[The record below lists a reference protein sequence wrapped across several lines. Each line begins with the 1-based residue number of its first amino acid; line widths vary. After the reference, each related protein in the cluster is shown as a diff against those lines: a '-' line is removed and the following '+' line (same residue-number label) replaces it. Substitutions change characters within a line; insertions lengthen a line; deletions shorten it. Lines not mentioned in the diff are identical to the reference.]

1 MRVLLNNVLLNN
13 FSLFQDK
20 REILDLSAFGNEI
33 AFKTSWEPL
42 VGGGTSFCTHRA
54 QKNAS
59 LMGDVFVF
67 KTVIQAYLFAIPFV
81 ALGAMV
87 AIASAAGE
95 FEDKTGLVVGLG
107 FLAFGCWYLW
117 SLRQKESR
125 FDRYS
130 SELTQ
135 GKKSFDLENA
145 EAIQLIREYIR
156 GNKSSYYSYELN
168 LICSDGSRI
177 NIVDHGAL
185 RKLREDA
192 ALLAEYLSIP
202 IWDAIDFRLPDA
214 EVPFDSKA
222 EVLRQNLG

>member
-1 MRVLLNNVLLNN
+1 MRLLKNI
-13 FSLFQDK
+13 FSLFQDN

-33 AFKTSWEPL
+33 ALKTSWEPL
-42 VGGGTSFCTHRA
+42 VGGGTNFCTHRA

-59 LMGDVFVF
+59 LMGEVFVF
-67 KTVIQAYLFAIPFV
+67 KTAIQAYLFAISFV
-81 ALGAMV
+81 AAGAMF

-95 FEDKTGLVVGLG
+95 FEDKIGLMGLC

-117 SLRQKESR
+117 SLRQKESI

-135 GKKSFDLENA
+135 GKKSFDLKNA
-145 EAIQLIREYIR
+145 EAIQLIREYVR
-156 GNKSSYYSYELN
+156 GNESSYYSYELN

-202 IWDAIDFRLPDA
+202 VWDAIDFRLPEA
-214 EVPFDSKA
+214 EVPFNSKA

>member
-1 MRVLLNNVLLNN
+1 MRVLKNIFSL
-13 FSLFQDK
+13 SLFQDN

-42 VGGGTSFCTHRA
+42 VGGGTNFCTHRA

-67 KTVIQAYLFAIPFV
+67 KTTIQAYLFAISFM
-81 ALGAMV
+81 ALGAMF

-95 FEDKTGLVVGLG
+95 FDDKIGLMGLG
-107 FLAFGCWYLW
+107 VLAFGCWYLW

-135 GKKSFDLENA
+135 GKKSFDLRNA
-145 EAIQLIREYIR
+145 EAIQLIREYVR
-156 GNKSSYYSYELN
+156 GDESSYYSYELN
-168 LICSDGSRI
+168 LICSDGSRM
-177 NIVDHGAL
+177 NVVDHGAL
-185 RKLREDA
+185 RKLREDS

-202 IWDAIDFRLPDA
+202 VWDAIDFRLPDA
-214 EVPFDSKA
+214 EVPFDGKA

>member
-1 MRVLLNNVLLNN
+1 MRVLKKIFTL
-13 FSLFQDK
+13 SLFQDN
-20 REILDLSAFGNEI
+20 REILDLSAFENEI
-33 AFKTSWEPL
+33 AFEISWEPL
-42 VGGGTSFCTHRA
+42 VGGGTNFCTHRA
-54 QKNAS
+54 QKNTD
-59 LMGDVFVF
+59 LMGDVVVF
-67 KTVIQAYLFAIPFV
+67 KTAIQAYLFAISFV

-95 FEDKTGLVVGLG
+95 FEDEIGLVGLG

-130 SELTQ
+130 SELTKE
-135 GKKSFDLENA
+135 KKSFDLKNA
-145 EAIQLIREYIR
+145 EAIQLIREYC
-156 GNKSSYYSYELN
+156 GGSESSYYSYELN

-202 IWDAIDFRLPDA
+202 VWDAIDFRLPEA

>member
-145 EAIQLIREYIR
+145 EAIQLIREYVR

-168 LICSDGSRI
+168 LICSDSSRI

-202 IWDAIDFRLPDA
+202 VWDAIDFRLPDA

>member
-1 MRVLLNNVLLNN
+1 MRVLKNI
-13 FSLFQDK
+13 FSLFQDN

-33 AFKTSWEPL
+33 ALKTSWEPL
-42 VGGGTSFCTHRA
+42 VGGGTNFCTHRA

-59 LMGDVFVF
+59 LMGEVFVF
-67 KTVIQAYLFAIPFV
+67 KTAIQAYLFAISFV
-81 ALGAMV
+81 ATGAMF

-95 FEDKTGLVVGLG
+95 FEDKIGLMGLC

-117 SLRQKESR
+117 SLRQKESI

-135 GKKSFDLENA
+135 GKKSFDLKNA
-145 EAIQLIREYIR
+145 EAIQLIREYVR
-156 GNKSSYYSYELN
+156 GNESSYYSYELN

-202 IWDAIDFRLPDA
+202 VWDAIDFRLPEA
-214 EVPFDSKA
+214 EVPFNSKA
-222 EVLRQNLG
+222 EVLRQNLD

>member
-1 MRVLLNNVLLNN
+1 MGVLNNI

-20 REILDLSAFGNEI
+20 REILDLGAFGNEI

-42 VGGGTSFCTHRA
+42 VGGGTNFCTHRV

-59 LMGDVFVF
+59 LDGDIFVF
-67 KTVIQAYLFAIPFV
+67 KTTIQAYLFAISFV
-81 ALGAMV
+81 ALGAMF
-87 AIASAAGE
+87 AISGAAGKAPDQ
-95 FEDKTGLVVGLG
+95 FALIGLG
-107 FLAFGCWYLW
+107 ILAFGWWYLW
-117 SLRQKESR
+117 SLHQKESR

-130 SELTQ
+130 SELTKE
-135 GKKSFDLENA
+135 KKSFDLKNA
-145 EAIQLIREYIR
+145 EAIQLIREYC
-156 GNKSSYYSYELN
+156 GGSESSYYSYELN

-185 RKLREDA
+185 RKLREDS

-202 IWDAIDFRLPDA
+202 VWDAIDFRLPDA
-214 EVPFDSKA
+214 EVPFDGKA

>member
-202 IWDAIDFRLPDA
+202 IWDAIDFRLPEA
-214 EVPFDSKA
+214 EVPFNGKA

>member
-1 MRVLLNNVLLNN
+1 MRVLKNI
-13 FSLFQDK
+13 FSLFQDN

-42 VGGGTSFCTHRA
+42 VGGGTNFCTHRA

-59 LMGDVFVF
+59 LMGDVFIF
-67 KTVIQAYLFAIPFV
+67 KTAIQAYLFAISFV
-81 ALGAMV
+81 ALGAMF

-95 FEDKTGLVVGLG
+95 FADMLGLMGLG
-107 FLAFGCWYLW
+107 VLAFGCWYLW

-130 SELTQ
+130 SVLTQ
-135 GKKSFDLENA
+135 GKKSFDLKNA
-145 EAIQLIREYIR
+145 EAIQLIREYVR
-156 GNKSSYYSYELN
+156 GNESSYYSYELN

-202 IWDAIDFRLPDA
+202 VWDAIDFRLPDA

>member
-1 MRVLLNNVLLNN
+1 MRVLKNI
-13 FSLFQDK
+13 FSLFQDN

-42 VGGGTSFCTHRA
+42 VGGGTNFCTHRA
-54 QKNAS
+54 QKSAS
-59 LMGDVFVF
+59 LMGDEFVF
-67 KTVIQAYLFAIPFV
+67 KTAIQAYLFAISFV
-81 ALGAMV
+81 ALGAMF

-95 FEDKTGLVVGLG
+95 FADMLGLMGLG
-107 FLAFGCWYLW
+107 VLAFGCWYLW

-130 SELTQ
+130 SVLTQ
-135 GKKSFDLENA
+135 GKKSFDLKNA
-145 EAIQLIREYIR
+145 EAIQLIREYVR
-156 GNKSSYYSYELN
+156 GDESSYYSYELN

-202 IWDAIDFRLPDA
+202 VWDAIDFRLPDA

>member
-1 MRVLLNNVLLNN
+1 MRVLKNIFSL
-13 FSLFQDK
+13 SLFQDN
-20 REILDLSAFGNEI
+20 REIIDLSTFGNEI

-42 VGGGTSFCTHRA
+42 VGGGTNFCTHRA
-54 QKNAS
+54 QKDAS
-59 LMGDVFVF
+59 LMGDVIVF
-67 KTVIQAYLFAIPFV
+67 KTAIQAYLFAISWV
-81 ALGAMV
+81 AFGAMF

-95 FEDKTGLVVGLG
+95 FEDQIGLFGLG
-107 FLAFGCWYLW
+107 FLAFGCWELW

-135 GKKSFDLENA
+135 GKKSFDLKNA
-145 EAIQLIREYIR
+145 EAIQLIREYVR
-156 GNKSSYYSYELN
+156 GSESSYYSYELN

-202 IWDAIDFRLPDA
+202 VWDAIDFRLPEA

>member
-1 MRVLLNNVLLNN
+1 MGVLNNI

-20 REILDLSAFGNEI
+20 REILDLGAFGNEI

-42 VGGGTSFCTHRA
+42 VGGGTNFCTHRA

-59 LMGDVFVF
+59 LMGDIIVF
-67 KTVIQAYLFAIPFV
+67 KTAIQAYLFAISFV
-81 ALGAMV
+81 ALGAV
-87 AIASAAGE
+87 FAIASAAGE
-95 FEDKTGLVVGLG
+95 FADDATVLMGLG

-130 SELTQ
+130 NELTQ
-135 GKKSFDLENA
+135 GKKSFDLKNA
-145 EAIQLIREYIR
+145 EAIQLIREYVR
-156 GNKSSYYSYELN
+156 GHENNYYSYELN

-202 IWDAIDFRLPDA
+202 VWDAIDFRLPEA

>member
-1 MRVLLNNVLLNN
+1 MGVLKNIFSL
-13 FSLFQDK
+13 SLFQDN

-42 VGGGTSFCTHRA
+42 VGGGTNFCTHRA

-59 LMGDVFVF
+59 LMGDVIVF
-67 KTVIQAYLFAIPFV
+67 KTAIQAYLFALCFV
-81 ALGAMV
+81 ALGAV
-87 AIASAAGE
+87 FAIASAAGE
-95 FEDKTGLVVGLG
+95 IADMPVWPGLG
-107 FLAFGCWYLW
+107 VLAFGCWYLW

-125 FDRYS
+125 FNRYS

-135 GKKSFDLENA
+135 GKKSFDLKNA
-145 EAIQLIREYIR
+145 EAIQLIREYVR
-156 GNKSSYYSYELN
+156 GSESSYYSYELN

-177 NIVDHGAL
+177 NIIDHGAL

-202 IWDAIDFRLPDA
+202 VWDAIDFRLPD
-214 EVPFDSKA
+214 VQGPFDGKA
-222 EVLRQNLG
+222 EVLRRNLG

>member
-1 MRVLLNNVLLNN
+1 MGVLNNI

-20 REILDLSAFGNEI
+20 REILDLGAFGNEI

-42 VGGGTSFCTHRA
+42 VGGGTNFCTHRV

-59 LMGDVFVF
+59 LDGDIFVF
-67 KTVIQAYLFAIPFV
+67 KTTIQAYLFAISFV
-81 ALGAMV
+81 ALGAMF
-87 AIASAAGE
+87 AISGAAGKAPDQ
-95 FEDKTGLVVGLG
+95 FALIGLG
-107 FLAFGCWYLW
+107 ILAFGWWYLW

-130 SELTQ
+130 SELTKE
-135 GKKSFDLENA
+135 KKSFDLKNA
-145 EAIQLIREYIR
+145 EAIQLVREYC
-156 GNKSSYYSYELN
+156 GGSESSYYSYELN

-202 IWDAIDFRLPDA
+202 VWDAIDFRLPEA

>member
-1 MRVLLNNVLLNN
+1 MRVLKNIFSL
-13 FSLFQDK
+13 SLFQDK

-42 VGGGTSFCTHRA
+42 VGGGTNFCTHRA

-67 KTVIQAYLFAIPFV
+67 KTTIQAYLFAISFM
-81 ALGAMV
+81 ALGAMF

-95 FEDKTGLVVGLG
+95 FDDKIGLMGLG
-107 FLAFGCWYLW
+107 VLAFGCWYLW

-135 GKKSFDLENA
+135 GKKSFDLRNA
-145 EAIQLIREYIR
+145 EAIQLIREYVR
-156 GNKSSYYSYELN
+156 GDESSYYSYELN
-168 LICSDGSRI
+168 LICSDGSRM
-177 NIVDHGAL
+177 NVVDHGAL
-185 RKLREDA
+185 RKLREDS

-202 IWDAIDFRLPDA
+202 VWDAIDFRLPDA
-214 EVPFDSKA
+214 EVPFDGKA

>member
-1 MRVLLNNVLLNN
+1 MRLLKNI
-13 FSLFQDK
+13 FSLFQDN
-20 REILDLSAFGNEI
+20 REVLDLSTFDNEI

-42 VGGGTSFCTHRA
+42 VGGGTNFCTHRA

-67 KTVIQAYLFAIPFV
+67 KMTIQAFLFAISF
-81 ALGAMV
+81 AAAGAMF
-87 AIASAAGE
+87 AIAGATGE
-95 FEDKTGLVVGLG
+95 FENKIGWLGLG

-117 SLRQKESR
+117 SLRRTESR
-125 FDRYS
+125 FDRFS

-135 GKKSFDLENA
+135 GKKSFDLKNT
-145 EAIQLIREYIR
+145 EAIQLIREYVS
-156 GNKSSYYSYELN
+156 GSESSYYSYELN

-202 IWDAIDFRLPDA
+202 VWDAIDFRLPEA

-222 EVLRQNLG
+222 EILRQNLG

>member
-1 MRVLLNNVLLNN
+1 MGVLNNI

-20 REILDLSAFGNEI
+20 REILDLGAFGNEI

-42 VGGGTSFCTHRA
+42 VGGGTNFCTHRV

-59 LMGDVFVF
+59 LDGDIFVF
-67 KTVIQAYLFAIPFV
+67 KTTIQAYLFATIFV
-81 ALGAMV
+81 ALGAKFAM
-87 AIASAAGE
+87 ASAAGG
-95 FEDKTGLVVGLG
+95 FASMTGLMGLG
-107 FLAFGCWYLW
+107 ILAFGCWYIW
-117 SLRQKESR
+117 ILRQAESR

-130 SELTQ
+130 NELTQ
-135 GKKSFDLENA
+135 GKKSFDLKRA
-145 EAIQLIREYIR
+145 EAIQLIREYVR

-168 LICSDGSRI
+168 LIWSDGSRI

-202 IWDAIDFRLPDA
+202 VWDAIDFRLPKA

>member
-1 MRVLLNNVLLNN
+1 MGVLNNI

-20 REILDLSAFGNEI
+20 REILDLGAFGNEI

-42 VGGGTSFCTHRA
+42 VGGGTNFCTHRV

-59 LMGDVFVF
+59 LDGDIFVF
-67 KTVIQAYLFAIPFV
+67 KTTIQAYLFAFSFV
-81 ALGAMV
+81 AVGAML
-87 AIASAAGE
+87 AISSAAAKAPDQ
-95 FEDKTGLVVGLG
+95 FFALIGLG
-107 FLAFGCWYLW
+107 ILAFGCWYLW

-130 SELTQ
+130 SELTKE
-135 GKKSFDLENA
+135 KKSFDLKNA
-145 EAIQLIREYIR
+145 EAIQLIREYC
-156 GNKSSYYSYELN
+156 GGSESSYYSYELN

-202 IWDAIDFRLPDA
+202 VWDAIDFRLPEA

>member
-1 MRVLLNNVLLNN
+1 MRVLKKI
-13 FSLFQDK
+13 FSLFQDN

-95 FEDKTGLVVGLG
+95 FADKIGLMGFG

-117 SLRQKESR
+117 SLRKKESR

-130 SELTQ
+130 GELTQ
-135 GKKSFDLENA
+135 GKKSFDLRNA

-202 IWDAIDFRLPDA
+202 VWDAIDFRLPDA

>member
-1 MRVLLNNVLLNN
+1 MGVLKNIFSL
-13 FSLFQDK
+13 SLFQDN

-42 VGGGTSFCTHRA
+42 VGGGTNFCTHRA

-59 LMGDVFVF
+59 LMGDVIVF
-67 KTVIQAYLFAIPFV
+67 KTAIQAYLFALCFV
-81 ALGAMV
+81 ALGAV
-87 AIASAAGE
+87 FAIASAAGE
-95 FEDKTGLVVGLG
+95 IADMPVWPGLG
-107 FLAFGCWYLW
+107 VLAFGCWYLW

-125 FDRYS
+125 FNRYS

-135 GKKSFDLENA
+135 GKKSFDLKNA
-145 EAIQLIREYIR
+145 EAIQLIREYVR
-156 GNKSSYYSYELN
+156 GSESSYYSYELN

-177 NIVDHGAL
+177 NIIDHGAL

-202 IWDAIDFRLPDA
+202 VWDAIDFRLPD
-214 EVPFDSKA
+214 VQGPFDGKA
-222 EVLRQNLG
+222 EVLRQNIG

>member
-1 MRVLLNNVLLNN
+1 MRVLKNIFTL
-13 FSLFQDK
+13 SLFQDN

-42 VGGGTSFCTHRA
+42 VGGGTNFCTHRA

-67 KTVIQAYLFAIPFV
+67 KTTIQAYLFAISFM
-81 ALGAMV
+81 ALGAMF

-95 FEDKTGLVVGLG
+95 FDDKIGLMGLG
-107 FLAFGCWYLW
+107 VLAFGCWYLW

-135 GKKSFDLENA
+135 GKKSFDLRNA
-145 EAIQLIREYIR
+145 EAIQLIREYVR
-156 GNKSSYYSYELN
+156 GDESSYYSYELN
-168 LICSDGSRI
+168 LICSDGSRM
-177 NIVDHGAL
+177 NVVDHGAL
-185 RKLREDA
+185 RKLREDS

-202 IWDAIDFRLPDA
+202 VWDAIDFRLPDA
-214 EVPFDSKA
+214 EVPFDGKA

>member
-1 MRVLLNNVLLNN
+1 MRVLKNI
-13 FSLFQDK
+13 FSLFQDN

-42 VGGGTSFCTHRA
+42 VGGGTNFCTHRA

-59 LMGDVFVF
+59 LMGDVFIF
-67 KTVIQAYLFAIPFV
+67 KTAIQAYLFAISFV
-81 ALGAMV
+81 ALGAMF

-95 FEDKTGLVVGLG
+95 FADMLGLMGLG
-107 FLAFGCWYLW
+107 VLAFGCWYLW

-130 SELTQ
+130 SVLTQ
-135 GKKSFDLENA
+135 GKKSFDLKNA
-145 EAIQLIREYIR
+145 EAIQLIREYVR
-156 GNKSSYYSYELN
+156 GDESSYYSYELN

-202 IWDAIDFRLPDA
+202 VWDAIDFRLPDA

>member
-1 MRVLLNNVLLNN
+1 
-13 FSLFQDK
+13 
-20 REILDLSAFGNEI
+20 
-33 AFKTSWEPL
+33 
-42 VGGGTSFCTHRA
+42 
-54 QKNAS
+54 
-59 LMGDVFVF
+59 MGDVFVF
-67 KTVIQAYLFAIPFV
+67 KTAIQAYLFAISFV
-81 ALGAMV
+81 AAGAMF
-87 AIASAAGE
+87 AIASAVGE
-95 FEDKTGLVVGLG
+95 FPDKIGLMGLG
-107 FLAFGCWYLW
+107 VLAFGCWYLW

-130 SELTQ
+130 NELTQ
-135 GKKSFDLENA
+135 GKKSFDLKNV
-145 EAIQLIREYIR
+145 EAIQLIREYVR

-202 IWDAIDFRLPDA
+202 VWDAIDFRLPDA

>member
-1 MRVLLNNVLLNN
+1 MRVLKQI
-13 FSLFQDK
+13 FSLFQDE

-33 AFKTSWEPL
+33 AFITSWEPL
-42 VGGGTSFCTHRA
+42 AGGGTNFCTHRA
-54 QKNAS
+54 QKDAS
-59 LMGDVFVF
+59 LMGNVFVF
-67 KTVIQAYLFAIPFV
+67 KTTIQAYLFAIMFV
-81 ALGAMV
+81 ALGAMFTV
-87 AIASAAGE
+87 ASAAGG
-95 FEDKTGLVVGLG
+95 FADMPIYLGLG
-107 FLAFGCWYLW
+107 FLAFGCWYQW
-117 SLRQKESR
+117 SLRKKESR

-135 GKKSFDLENA
+135 GKRSFDLKNA
-145 EAIQLIREYIR
+145 EAIQLIREYVR
-156 GNKSSYYSYELN
+156 GHENNYYSYELN

-202 IWDAIDFRLPDA
+202 VWDAIDFRLPEA

>member
-1 MRVLLNNVLLNN
+1 MGVLNNI

-20 REILDLSAFGNEI
+20 REILDLGAFGNEI

-42 VGGGTSFCTHRA
+42 VGGGTNFCTHRV

-59 LMGDVFVF
+59 LDGDIFVF
-67 KTVIQAYLFAIPFV
+67 KTTIQAYLFAFSFV
-81 ALGAMV
+81 ALGAML
-87 AIASAAGE
+87 AISSAAAKAPDQ
-95 FEDKTGLVVGLG
+95 FALIGLG
-107 FLAFGCWYLW
+107 ILAFGCWYLW

-130 SELTQ
+130 NELTQ
-135 GKKSFDLENA
+135 GKKSFDLKNA
-145 EAIQLIREYIR
+145 EAIQLIREYVR
-156 GNKSSYYSYELN
+156 GNESSYYSYELN

-202 IWDAIDFRLPDA
+202 VWDAIDFRLPEA
-214 EVPFDSKA
+214 EVPFNSKA

>member
-1 MRVLLNNVLLNN
+1 MRVLKNI
-13 FSLFQDK
+13 FSLFQDN

-42 VGGGTSFCTHRA
+42 VGGGTNFCTHRA

-67 KTVIQAYLFAIPFV
+67 KTAIQAYLFAISFV
-81 ALGAMV
+81 AAGAMF
-87 AIASAAGE
+87 AIASAVGE
-95 FEDKTGLVVGLG
+95 FPDKIGLMGLG
-107 FLAFGCWYLW
+107 VLAFGCWYLW

-130 SELTQ
+130 NELTQ
-135 GKKSFDLENA
+135 GKKSFDLKNV
-145 EAIQLIREYIR
+145 EAIQLIREYVR
-156 GNKSSYYSYELN
+156 GNESSYYSYELN

>member
-1 MRVLLNNVLLNN
+1 MRVLKKIFTL
-13 FSLFQDK
+13 SLFQDN
-20 REILDLSAFGNEI
+20 REILDLSAFENEI
-33 AFKTSWEPL
+33 AFEISWEPL
-42 VGGGTSFCTHRA
+42 VGGGTNFCTHRA
-54 QKNAS
+54 QKNTD
-59 LMGDVFVF
+59 LMGDVVVF
-67 KTVIQAYLFAIPFV
+67 KTAIQAYLFAISFV
-81 ALGAMV
+81 ALGAMF

-95 FEDKTGLVVGLG
+95 FEDQIGLFGLG
-107 FLAFGCWYLW
+107 FLAFGCWELW

-135 GKKSFDLENA
+135 GKKSFDLKNA
-145 EAIQLIREYIR
+145 EAIQLIREYC
-156 GNKSSYYSYELN
+156 GGSESSYYSYELN

-202 IWDAIDFRLPDA
+202 VWDAIDFRLPEA

>member
-1 MRVLLNNVLLNN
+1 MRVLKNIFSL
-13 FSLFQDK
+13 SLFQDK

-42 VGGGTSFCTHRA
+42 VGGGTNFCTHRA

-59 LMGDVFVF
+59 LMDDVFVF
-67 KTVIQAYLFAIPFV
+67 KTTIQAYLFAISFM
-81 ALGAMV
+81 ALGAMF

-95 FEDKTGLVVGLG
+95 FDDKIGLMGLG
-107 FLAFGCWYLW
+107 VLAFGCWYLW

-135 GKKSFDLENA
+135 GKKSFDLRNA
-145 EAIQLIREYIR
+145 EAIQLIREYVR
-156 GNKSSYYSYELN
+156 GDESSYYSYELN
-168 LICSDGSRI
+168 LICSDGSRM

-185 RKLREDA
+185 RKLREDS

-202 IWDAIDFRLPDA
+202 VWDAIDFRLPDA
-214 EVPFDSKA
+214 EVPFDGKA

>member
-1 MRVLLNNVLLNN
+1 MRALKNIFSL
-13 FSLFQDK
+13 SLFQDN

-59 LMGDVFVF
+59 LMGDVIVF
-67 KTVIQAYLFAIPFV
+67 KTAIQAYLFAFCFV
-81 ALGAMV
+81 AFGAMF
-87 AIASAAGE
+87 AIFSAAGE
-95 FEDKTGLVVGLG
+95 FEDKIALFGLG
-107 FLAFGCWYLW
+107 FLAWGCWDLW

-130 SELTQ
+130 SELTKE
-135 GKKSFDLENA
+135 KKSFDLKNA
-145 EAIQLIREYIR
+145 EAIQLIREYC
-156 GNKSSYYSYELN
+156 GGSESSYYSYELN

-202 IWDAIDFRLPDA
+202 IWDAIDFRFPDA
-214 EVPFDSKA
+214 EGPFDGKA
-222 EVLRQNLG
+222 EVLRRNIG

>member
-1 MRVLLNNVLLNN
+1 MRVLKKI
-13 FSLFQDK
+13 FSLFQDN

-42 VGGGTSFCTHRA
+42 VGGGTNFCTHRA

-67 KTVIQAYLFAIPFV
+67 KTTIQAYLLAISFM
-81 ALGAMV
+81 ALGAMF

-95 FEDKTGLVVGLG
+95 FDDKIGLMGLG
-107 FLAFGCWYLW
+107 VLAFGCWYLW

-135 GKKSFDLENA
+135 GKKSFDLRNA
-145 EAIQLIREYIR
+145 EAIQLIREYVR
-156 GNKSSYYSYELN
+156 GDESSYYSYELN
-168 LICSDGSRI
+168 LICSDGSRM

-185 RKLREDA
+185 RKLREDS

-202 IWDAIDFRLPDA
+202 VWDAIDFRLPDA
-214 EVPFDSKA
+214 EVPFDGKA

>member
-1 MRVLLNNVLLNN
+1 MRVLKKI
-13 FSLFQDK
+13 FSLFQDN

-42 VGGGTSFCTHRA
+42 VGGGTNFCTHRA

-59 LMGDVFVF
+59 LMGDVIVF
-67 KTVIQAYLFAIPFV
+67 KTTIQAYLFAISFM
-81 ALGAMV
+81 ALGAMF

-95 FEDKTGLVVGLG
+95 FDDKIGLMGLG
-107 FLAFGCWYLW
+107 VLAFGCWYLW

-135 GKKSFDLENA
+135 GKKSFDLRNA
-145 EAIQLIREYIR
+145 EAIQLIREYVR
-156 GNKSSYYSYELN
+156 GDESSYYSYELN
-168 LICSDGSRI
+168 LICSDGSRM
-177 NIVDHGAL
+177 NVVDHGAL
-185 RKLREDA
+185 RKLREDS

-202 IWDAIDFRLPDA
+202 VWDAIDFRLPDA
-214 EVPFDSKA
+214 EVPFDGKA

>member
-1 MRVLLNNVLLNN
+1 MRALKNIFTL
-13 FSLFQDK
+13 SIFQDN
-20 REILDLSAFGNEI
+20 REILDLSAFENEI
-33 AFKTSWEPL
+33 AFEISWEPL
-42 VGGGTSFCTHRA
+42 VGGGTNFCTHRA

-59 LMGDVFVF
+59 LMGDVIVF
-67 KTVIQAYLFAIPFV
+67 KTAIEAYLFSICFV
-81 ALGAMV
+81 ALGAV
-87 AIASAAGE
+87 FAIASATGE
-95 FEDKTGLVVGLG
+95 IDMPVWPGLG
-107 FLAFGCWYLW
+107 VLAFGCWYLW

-130 SELTQ
+130 NELTQ
-135 GKKSFDLENA
+135 GKKSFDLKNA
-145 EAIQLIREYIR
+145 EAIQLIREYVR
-156 GNKSSYYSYELN
+156 GHENNYYSYELN

-202 IWDAIDFRLPDA
+202 VWDAIDFRLPEA

-222 EVLRQNLG
+222 EILRQNLG

>member
-1 MRVLLNNVLLNN
+1 MRVLKKIFTL
-13 FSLFQDK
+13 SLFQDN
-20 REILDLSAFGNEI
+20 REIIDLGAFGNEI

-42 VGGGTSFCTHRA
+42 VGGGTNFCTHRA

-59 LMGDVFVF
+59 LMGDVVVF
-67 KTVIQAYLFAIPFV
+67 KTAIQAYLFAISFV
-81 ALGAMV
+81 AFGAMF
-87 AIASAAGE
+87 AIAGAAGE
-95 FEDKTGLVVGLG
+95 FEDEIGLMGLG
-107 FLAFGCWYLW
+107 FLAFGCWELW
-117 SLRQKESR
+117 SLRRKESR

-130 SELTQ
+130 NELAQ
-135 GKKSFDLENA
+135 GKKSFDLKNI
-145 EAIQLIREYIR
+145 EAIQLIREYVR
-156 GNKSSYYSYELN
+156 GSESSYYSYELN

-202 IWDAIDFRLPDA
+202 VWDAIDFRLPEA

>member
-1 MRVLLNNVLLNN
+1 MGVLNNI

-20 REILDLSAFGNEI
+20 REILDLGAFGNEI

-42 VGGGTSFCTHRA
+42 VGGGTNFCTHRV

-59 LMGDVFVF
+59 LDGDIFVF
-67 KTVIQAYLFAIPFV
+67 KTTIQAYLFAFSFV
-81 ALGAMV
+81 ALGAML
-87 AIASAAGE
+87 AISSAAAKAPDQ
-95 FEDKTGLVVGLG
+95 FALIGLG
-107 FLAFGCWYLW
+107 ILAFGCWYLW

-130 SELTQ
+130 NELTQ
-135 GKKSFDLENA
+135 GKKSFDLKNA
-145 EAIQLIREYIR
+145 EAIQLIREYVR
-156 GNKSSYYSYELN
+156 GNESSYYSYELN

-202 IWDAIDFRLPDA
+202 VWDAIDFRLPEPD
-214 EVPFDSKA
+214 VPFNSKA

>member
-1 MRVLLNNVLLNN
+1 MRVLKKI
-13 FSLFQDK
+13 FSLFQDN

-42 VGGGTSFCTHRA
+42 VGGGTNFCTHRA
-54 QKNAS
+54 QKNVS

-67 KTVIQAYLFAIPFV
+67 KMTIQAFLFAISF
-81 ALGAMV
+81 AAAGAMF
-87 AIASAAGE
+87 AIAGAAGE
-95 FEDKTGLVVGLG
+95 FENKIGWLGLG
-107 FLAFGCWYLW
+107 FLAFGCWELW
-117 SLRQKESR
+117 SLRRKESR

-130 SELTQ
+130 NELAQ
-135 GKKSFDLENA
+135 GKKSFDLKNI
-145 EAIQLIREYIR
+145 EAIQLIREYVR
-156 GNKSSYYSYELN
+156 GSESSYYSFELN

-202 IWDAIDFRLPDA
+202 VWDAIDFRLPEA
-214 EVPFDSKA
+214 EVPFDSNA

>member
-1 MRVLLNNVLLNN
+1 MGVLNNI

-20 REILDLSAFGNEI
+20 REILDLGAFGNEI

-42 VGGGTSFCTHRA
+42 VGGGTNFCTHRA

-59 LMGDVFVF
+59 LDGDIFVF
-67 KTVIQAYLFAIPFV
+67 KTTIQAYLFAFSFV
-81 ALGAMV
+81 ALGAMF
-87 AIASAAGE
+87 AISSAAGE
-95 FEDKTGLVVGLG
+95 FEDKIGLMGLG
-107 FLAFGCWYLW
+107 FLAFGWWYLW
-117 SLRQKESR
+117 SLRRKESR
-125 FDRYS
+125 FDRHS
-130 SELTQ
+130 NELTQ
-135 GKKSFDLENA
+135 GKKSFDLKNA
-145 EAIQLIREYIR
+145 EAIQLIREYVR
-156 GNKSSYYSYELN
+156 GHENNYYSYELN

-192 ALLAEYLSIP
+192 ALLAEYLSIRV
-202 IWDAIDFRLPDA
+202 WDAIDFRLPEA